1 MSERWDASADP
12 AGGTPP
18 EAPVGASGVPS
29 HPSPDR
35 SAHPGPGPGMGTTP
49 SGPSFHSPDAGA
61 SDPTGPLGPLPPA
74 PNSADRYRPRRSR
87 LPAIITTAAV
97 VIVAVVVAL
106 STIVADNA
114 DRRQAA
120 PTPSQTRERP
130 TSVPSGN
137 AIDFTS
143 DEGSGTLRIVD
154 HEWTSDGQEPPMSG
168 SYLRIE
174 VDLTATAGEISYD
187 AAYFQAFDAQGEL
200 FDSTP
205 LGAVQPHLDTGLL
218 GPGDSVRGFIAFDMP
233 RGDVTLLMSNE
244 SFESVTAIK
253 IQD

>member
-1 MSERWDASADP
+1 MSDRWDASADP

-18 EAPVGASGVPS
+18 DRPVGESGLPS
-29 HPSPDR
+29 YPPHDPE
-35 SAHPGPGPGMGTTP
+35 PGPGMGTTP
-49 SGPSFHSPDAGA
+49 SGPSFQSPRAAGA
-61 SDPTGPLGPLPPA
+61 DPYGPLGSGQPA
-74 PNSADRYRPRRSR
+74 GNSAERYRPRTSR
-87 LPAIITTAAV
+87 LPAIVTAAAVLV
-97 VIVAVVVAL
+97 VAFVVAL
-106 STIVADNA
+106 STIVATIN
-114 DRRQAA
+114 DRTPAA
-120 PTPSQTRERP
+120 PSASQARERP
-130 TSVPSGN
+130 SSAPSGN

-143 DEGSGTLRIVD
+143 DEGAGTLRIIS
-154 HEWTSDGQEPPMSG
+154 HEWTPDGQEPPMSG

-174 VDLTATAGEISYD
+174 LDLTATAGEVSYD
-187 AAYFQAFDAQGEL
+187 SAYFQAFDAQGEL

-218 GPGDSVRGFIAFDMP
+218 GPGDSARGFIAFDMP